1 MVTNYPGTSGGGR
14 GVSYGIKH
22 YLLDIKRWLIWD
34 NPFKEYHHW
43 DLTATIVWTWL
54 SLSCCRL
61 FESTSYSEN
70 HLDPHQLLPEY
81 ISSSSFLVRQ
91 WYKMFILNPLALSAI
106 ALPMF
111 PKPTRPR
118 VEPVTCDGGIEQ
130 EIF

>member
-1 MVTNYPGTSGGGR
+1 MVTNYPGTVGGG
-14 GVSYGIKH
+14 GFLVGS
-22 YLLDIKRWLIWD
+22 DTKRWLILD
-34 NPFKEYHHW
+34 NTFEEYHHW
-43 DLTATIVWTWL
+43 DPTATIVWTWL
-54 SLSCCRL
+54 SLGYCRL

-70 HLDPHQLLPEY
+70 HLDPHQLLPEC

-118 VEPVTCDGGIEQ
+118 VEPVTCDGGIQQ